1 MTVTHKNKI
10 IIYNVYEIN
19 LWPFTFDK
27 DLALGN
33 SLFGSVKLTA
43 NPGLD
48 KDKYSDCGFGFDA
61 RGSFSIFDISGFGK
75 KLQYLVLIWPQLFML
90 IVKKGIL
97 SFGNGPRQ
105 RLNSEINAAPLFLG
119 VFQLIIWKKLG
130 YKDMPMIF
138 KSIMVDKYLMKK
150 HDIKQCLDLFKKCL
164 LDH

>member
-10 IIYNVYEIN
+10 TIYNVYEIN

-75 KLQYLVLIWPQLFML
+75 KLQYLVLI
-90 IVKKGIL
+90 
-97 SFGNGPRQ
+97 
-105 RLNSEINAAPLFLG
+105 
-119 VFQLIIWKKLG
+119 
-130 YKDMPMIF
+130 
-138 KSIMVDKYLMKK
+138 
-150 HDIKQCLDLFKKCL
+150 
-164 LDH
+164 